1 MKILVDE
8 NMPYVEPLF
17 GDLGDIIPVN
27 GRTLTAEQVRE
38 ADVLLVRSVTK
49 VNAELLSGNNKLKF
63 VGYILHQFCN
73 LQRFLFKHLRVRFQF
88 RQFKKIVYQFA

>member
-17 GDLGDIIPVN
+17 GDPGTLFLVN

-38 ADVLLVRSVTK
+38 ADVLLVRRSPK
-49 VNAELLSGNNKLKF
+49 
-63 VGYILHQFCN
+63 
-73 LQRFLFKHLRVRFQF
+73 
-88 RQFKKIVYQFA
+88 